1 MSPLSKATT
10 PVLLAASGGFV
21 TLKRAEKAAGS
32 EIFKEDDFEG
42 FMHSEG
48 KEKQLQIGSELLR
61 GDAPLNPFAAPR
73 AILSTS
79 PGFIVASS
87 DIWAGSSKGLERNE
101 TTASLNPAFA
111 MHLTLSETALAALKK
126 QNQTGDQPEF
136 PIEANLTGLLN
147 FSGTDPVT
155 QVNSLNM
162 KLSTETGWLNEIL
175 KVSDPVVAEPKKVK
189 EKKTKVSKDVQT
201 QPVAVADDWGT
212 TPTASGKTTSTP
224 NDSPSTSTSG
234 DGWGNSSSSGN
245 DDWGSSGTSGTS
257 GSGKDDW

>member
-1 MSPLSKATT
+1 
-10 PVLLAASGGFV
+10 
-21 TLKRAEKAAGS
+21 
-32 EIFKEDDFEG
+32 
-42 FMHSEG
+42 
-48 KEKQLQIGSELLR
+48 
-61 GDAPLNPFAAPR
+61 
-73 AILSTS
+73 
-79 PGFIVASS
+79 
-87 DIWAGSSKGLERNE
+87 
-101 TTASLNPAFA
+101 

-126 QNQTGDQPEF
+126 QNQTGEQPEF

-189 EKKTKVSKDVQT
+189 VNKKTKEANVVQP
-201 QPVAVADDWGT
+201 QSIAAADDWGT
-212 TPTASGKTTSTP
+212 TPTASDTNASTTK
-224 NDSPSTSTSG
+224 DSPPT
-234 DGWGNSSSSGN
+234 SSGGDDWGSSPSSGG